1 MGRYIICGIATK
13 IKVETR
19 LNLQEN
25 REEALKRIASTF
37 DLKYYD
43 IIDEGYYD
51 FMYLTLKE
59 DLFNMKFKDLLLQLA
74 EIDNFRNQFYYDINS
89 IKRSDRDTQKDKKEK
104 VMNYLNNS
112 FDLYLEKD
120 NVKNKYYLKGVDEY
134 SEDESPLNCES
145 YFNCTNM
152 SDETLFNDNIERG
165 DLKINFNY
173 LLLYFQADTT
183 YSEDICFTLNF

>member
-1 MGRYIICGIATK
+1 MGRYIICDIATK

-25 REEALKRIASTF
+25 REEMLKRIAST
-37 DLKYYD
+37 
-43 IIDEGYYD
+43 
-51 FMYLTLKE
+51 
-59 DLFNMKFKDLLLQLA
+59 
-74 EIDNFRNQFYYDINS
+74 
-89 IKRSDRDTQKDKKEK
+89 
-104 VMNYLNNS
+104 

-134 SEDESPLNCES
+134 SEDESPLNCENYS
-145 YFNCTNM
+145 NCTNM

-165 DLKINFNY
+165 ELKINFNY

>member
-1 MGRYIICGIATK
+1 MGRYIICDIATK

-25 REEALKRIASTF
+25 REEVLKRIASTF

-112 FDLYLEKD
+112 FDLYL
-120 NVKNKYYLKGVDEY
+120 
-134 SEDESPLNCES
+134 
-145 YFNCTNM
+145 
-152 SDETLFNDNIERG
+152 
-165 DLKINFNY
+165 
-173 LLLYFQADTT
+173 
-183 YSEDICFTLNF
+183 